1 VTMKETNRAGTAFP
15 DGGILGGMDGPEG
28 MIERAPRS
36 RRSLAEVYSDDPF
49 RVIVLGGLGALAL
62 VFTVLLLLRQPF
74 SLVEQPFPDAHEYIN
89 TAARLAHGHGYTT
102 TVRDFPSSPHL
113 RQSVNPPRFPPG
125 TSLVLA
131 PFAWIGHY
139 PGNIE
144 FGSRLLVVALVIAT
158 GWAAFT
164 IAGWYAALL
173 AAFVTST
180 SEFALLSTRVV
191 MSDALA
197 ALLIVVS
204 LPLMKLHTKWSV
216 YLLGFLAGYGVVI
229 RESGVIVVACV
240 LIVMTQWDRL
250 RAAAGAS
257 LPILGLAVY
266 NWSTF
271 GSPWRTGYSY
281 WLGSFPYYSLSY
293 VFKHPWPPGGIEG
306 YFADSLHLF
315 HLVAYTHSGVIGLLP
330 NIWFYPL
337 ILLGCSA
344 VFGPPGFTLLGMI
357 AAAFWWRRREARFT
371 LLLAA
376 LTAIFYMPNFTQDPR
391 FMAGPCILLTV
402 WASAAVVHLARK
414 VRNQYGRQIAE
425 FLAPTLARKAPV

>member
-1 VTMKETNRAGTAFP
+1 M
-15 DGGILGGMDGPEG
+15 
-28 MIERAPRS
+28 
-36 RRSLAEVYSDDPF
+36 
-49 RVIVLGGLGALAL
+49 
-62 VFTVLLLLRQPF
+62 
-74 SLVEQPFPDAHEYIN
+74 
-89 TAARLAHGHGYTT
+89 
-102 TVRDFPSSPHL
+102 
-113 RQSVNPPRFPPG
+113 
-125 TSLVLA
+125 LA

-158 GWAAFT
+158 GWAAFA

-180 SEFALLSTRVV
+180 SEFALLTPRCDVRRLGRSADCCSV
-191 MSDALA
+191 
-197 ALLIVVS
+197 
-204 LPLMKLHTKWSV
+204 PLMKVRMKWSV

-240 LIVMTQWDRL
+240 LIVMTEWDLPSR
-250 RAAAGAS
+250 RTGAS

-281 WLGSFPYYSLSY
+281 WLGNFPYYSLSY
-293 VFKHPWPPGGIEG
+293 VFKHPWPPGGEEG
-306 YFADSLHLF
+306 YYAESLHLF
-315 HLVAYTHSGVIGLLP
+315 HLVVYTHSGVIGLLP

-344 VFGPPGFTLLGMI
+344 VFGPPGFTLLGMV

-402 WASAAVVHLARK
+402 WASAAVVHLARR
-414 VRNQYGRQIAE
+414 VRNQYGRQIAG
-425 FLAPTLARKAPV
+425 FLAPNLARKPPVDVPGCPITGSDL

>member
-1 VTMKETNRAGTAFP
+1 MHLHRSACARDGEGGKPGQGTAFP

-28 MIERAPRS
+28 KIERAPHS
-36 RRSLAEVYSDDPF
+36 RRSLAEVYSKDPF
-49 RVIVLGGLGALAL
+49 RVIVLGGLGSLAL

-89 TAARLAHGHGYTT
+89 AAARLAHGHGYTT
-102 TVRDFPSSPHL
+102 TVRDIPSSPHL

-204 LPLMKLHTKWSV
+204 VPLMKS
-216 YLLGFLAGYGVVI
+216 
-229 RESGVIVVACV
+229 RRSGMC
-240 LIVMTQWDRL
+240 T
-250 RAAAGAS
+250 S
-257 LPILGLAVY
+257 
-266 NWSTF
+266 
-271 GSPWRTGYSY
+271 
-281 WLGSFPYYSLSY
+281 
-293 VFKHPWPPGGIEG
+293 
-306 YFADSLHLF
+306 
-315 HLVAYTHSGVIGLLP
+315 
-330 NIWFYPL
+330 
-337 ILLGCSA
+337 
-344 VFGPPGFTLLGMI
+344 
-357 AAAFWWRRREARFT
+357 
-371 LLLAA
+371 
-376 LTAIFYMPNFTQDPR
+376 
-391 FMAGPCILLTV
+391 
-402 WASAAVVHLARK
+402 WASSPATAW
-414 VRNQYGRQIAE
+414 
-425 FLAPTLARKAPV
+425 